1 MNERNKKAPILSQ
14 EDGHQKI
21 EAHMSTHVDIK
32 SPSKQ
37 KGDDSMNEKDIQKHV
52 DELDHT
58 YTIPIVVSIFT
69 SLFTSCAMIWLFSI
83 FGK

>member
-1 MNERNKKAPILSQ
+1 MNER
-14 EDGHQKI
+14 
-21 EAHMSTHVDIK
+21 
-32 SPSKQ
+32 
-37 KGDDSMNEKDIQKHV
+37 DIQKHV